1 MRVGAAGGDVVA
13 PLGLIAPEHT
23 GLVEAGGARRHV
35 RLDPDNRLDAGGR
48 GGRVELVG
56 SEHVAVVGDRQGGLA
71 QPLGLGHVV
80 LDLPG
85 AVQHGV
91 VGVDVE
97 VDEVVLGGCFFL
109 TAHLRHGHI
118 LGPPGALSPGR
129 GRARSSA
136 KAGPCPAMTGHRRG
150 NG

>member
-23 GLVEAGGARRHV
+23 GLVEAGGARSHV
-35 RLDPDNRLDAGGR
+35 RLDPDDRLDTGGR

-56 SEHVAVVGDRQGGLA
+56 PEHVAVVGDRQGGLA

-109 TAHLRHGHI
+109 TAHLRHGPI
-118 LGPPGALSPGR
+118 LGPPGAVSPG
-129 GRARSSA
+129 GAERALRWEGGIS
-136 KAGPCPAMTGHRRG
+136 RQ
-150 NG
+150 

>member
-13 PLGLIAPEHT
+13 PLRLIAPEDP

-35 RLDPDNRLDAGGR
+35 GLDPDDRLDAGGR

-56 SEHVAVVGDRQGGLA
+56 SEHVAVVGDRQGRLA
-71 QPLGLGHVV
+71 QPLGLSHVV

-109 TAHLRHGHI
+109 TAHLRHGPI
-118 LGPPGALSPGR
+118 LGPPGTMSPG
-129 GRARSSA
+129 GAQRA
-136 KAGPCPAMTGHRRG
+136 PARRQG
-150 NG
+150 LAQP